1 MKRNKQESF
10 LKYEWDHRYKHGGE
24 LRKKRAG
31 RFSRPLSTKHPH
43 HLVFKLH
50 KQKLRHRTL
59 RSASGFLLTQKIIQ
73 RYAKMFFIKIEQ
85 VSIQNDHIHML
96 IRTSR
101 RSLFQNFF
109 RVVAGQISQQFQ
121 KEGLL
126 KLAVTGSPST
136 TAKSR
141 FEVPK
146 VDLWMHR
153 PFTHLAKSI
162 RAYLNVKNYIQLNE
176 KEVTN
181 LSHTEKIDSKGCRS
195 KKSKP
200 FGYRNFFWFA
210 IQRL

>member
-73 RYAKMFFIKIEQ
+73 HYAKMFFIKIEQ
-85 VSIQNDHIHML
+85 VSIQNDHIHLL

-101 RSLFQNFF
+101 RSFFQNFF

-126 KLAVTGSPST
+126 KLAVTGTPSS
-136 TAKSR
+136 TAKNG

-162 RAYLNVKNYIQLNE
+162 RAYHNVKNYIQLNE
-176 KEVTN
+176 KEVTGVISYRKKR
-181 LSHTEKIDSKGCRS
+181 LKGMS
-195 KKSKP
+195 IEEIKAL
-200 FGYRNFFWFA
+200 WM
-210 IQRL
+210 

>member
-1 MKRNKQESF
+1 MRQHKQESF
-10 LKYEWDHRYKHGGE
+10 LKKEWDHRYKHGGE

-73 RYAKMFFIKIEQ
+73 HYAKMFFIKIEQ

-126 KLAVTGSPST
+126 KLMVTGTPSS
-136 TAKSR
+136 AVKSR
-141 FEVPK
+141 IEVPK

-153 PFTHLAKSI
+153 PFTHLAKSTW
-162 RAYLNVKNYIQLNE
+162 AYLNVKNYIQLNE
-176 KEVTN
+176 KEVTGVVPYRKN
-181 LSHTEKIDSKGCRS
+181 RLRGMSLEEI
-195 KKSKP
+195 KSL
-200 FGYRNFFWFA
+200 WT
-210 IQRL
+210 